1 LRTLIYSTGKRGYVI
16 ENMFVN
22 LLREKAVEEPFH
34 IWGLGEKP
42 LVRGSGLFVDQTG
55 VASNHHF
62 TQGYPPRD
70 FAFTSGQYE
79 LEVFA
84 VKAGRAKPRRLCEV
98 RLTVS
103 LEPSEV
109 VEGAGCAYWFDWDPE
124 QNRYHRRFE
133 REFWSVPKTPSGG

>member
-1 LRTLIYSTGKRGYVI
+1 MPLAGGIEARTQEPTLIVFTSDWGSTPKPRNIPKIFLRTLIYSTGKRGYVI

-22 LLREKAVEEPFH
+22 LLRENTVEQPFH

-62 TQGYPPRD
+62 TQGHPPRD

-79 LEVFA
+79 LVSFRRE
-84 VKAGRAKPRRLCEV
+84 GRSSQA
-98 RLTVS
+98 
-103 LEPSEV
+103 PSPLR
-109 VEGAGCAYWFDWDPE
+109 G
-124 QNRYHRRFE
+124 
-133 REFWSVPKTPSGG
+133 